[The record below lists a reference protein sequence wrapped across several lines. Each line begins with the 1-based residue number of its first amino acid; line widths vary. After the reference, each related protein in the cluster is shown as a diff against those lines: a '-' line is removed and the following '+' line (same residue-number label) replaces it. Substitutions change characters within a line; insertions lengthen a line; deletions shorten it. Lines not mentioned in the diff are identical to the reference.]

1 MYIPELF
8 EECDS
13 EEVKRIIN
21 EHPLATLAY
30 TTDSGVHA
38 QHVPLIFAGENT
50 LIGHVA
56 AASPISSELHNNGSV
71 LAIFVGQD
79 SYISPNWYPTK
90 AEHHRHVPTW
100 NYQAVHVSG
109 RITLSR
115 DSKSALAVVGK
126 LTKNFESK
134 TNGNSGWKMADAP
147 REYIE
152 SMLQEFVPFEITID
166 RIEAKSK
173 LSQNREKVDFDSVQ
187 TQMETRGQTE
197 LAVRMQRL
205 KS

>member
-30 TTDSGVHA
+30 NTDVGVQAH
-38 QHVPLIFAGENT
+38 HLPLIFTSENT

-56 AASPISSELHNNGSV
+56 AASSINSELHNNDPI
-71 LAIFVGQD
+71 LAIFMGQE

-109 RITLSR
+109 RIAFSR
-115 DSKSALAVVGK
+115 DRKSALAVVGK
-126 LTKNFESK
+126 LTKHFESK
-134 TNGNSGWKMADAP
+134 TNGSHGWKMTDAP
-147 REYIE
+147 KEFIE

-173 LSQNREKVDFDSVQ
+173 LSQNREKIDFESVQ
-187 TQMETRGQTE
+187 SQMEKRGQHE
-197 LAVRMQRL
+197 LAARMQ
-205 KS
+205 KQND